1 MGFAMLNPSY
11 ELFHWE
17 SRSGSVGHHQS
28 VGWVERSDTHHVA
41 VGALPRRVHRRFRS
55 AAVMGFAALYP
66 SYTLS
71 FAQWREEFSE
81 VYLYRGL

>member
-1 MGFAMLNPSY
+1 
-11 ELFHWE
+11 
-17 SRSGSVGHHQS
+17 
-28 VGWVERSDTHHVA
+28 VERSDTHHVA